1 MQVMAAKGEVQ
12 MDAMDAYSF
21 WELHKLKTQ
30 SRCLHRQDEYSRR
43 IEAKRTIGP
52 GSRND
57 WYVLTGSPR
66 PNLRSQQWLND
77 DMRSNLGGPPY
88 FPAPELGEL
97 QPFSTYKWNSNNGPR
112 SRPQTPQVRTPLRTP
127 QGSRPTTPRQTARP
141 SVGFSDQHMSKADWV
156 ERANAMMTDEDKAAM
171 QEAVGT
177 VENQIAS
184 RFSKMRDAFKAL
196 DVDQSGS
203 ISRDELQRGLKH
215 WNLAEGAGSED
226 LIDNLMAA
234 CDKDGS
240 GEIDYKEFSEVLSRD
255 KTVGNAVA
263 AAHVAAA
270 KQAAAKATPAP
281 RPSSPRSRQTIE
293 QQQAAVLINSKNAVS
308 KAEEAVSSRFRNM
321 HQAFQYIDVDKSG
334 SISTEELVDA
344 LKKWNIPVSGVL
356 EQLMKACDTDG
367 SGCIDY
373 NEFVAALSQSNKVNT
388 SLGA

>member
-1 MQVMAAKGEVQ
+1 MFDPSSPRSPRSSRPGSARPLTSSPRRTTSALGTRPSSAHPAELCDRYIRDMQSMQVMAAKGEVQ

-171 QEAVGT
+171 QEAVRPAVYPHLPHT
-177 VENQIAS
+177 PPHPTPPHPS
-184 RFSKMRDAFKAL
+184 RPLITHPPIGSTGGDGGEPDRISLQQDA
-196 DVDQSGS
+196 
-203 ISRDELQRGLKH
+203 RRLQG
-215 WNLAEGAGSED
+215 ED
-226 LIDNLMAA
+226 TLSPTPTPTLTLTLI
-234 CDKDGS
+234 C
-240 GEIDYKEFSEVLSRD
+240 LSR
-255 KTVGNAVA
+255 
-263 AAHVAAA
+263 
-270 KQAAAKATPAP
+270 
-281 RPSSPRSRQTIE
+281 RPSTLTRAVPSAGMSCSAASSTGTLRRGQGPRT
-293 QQQAAVLINSKNAVS
+293 
-308 KAEEAVSSRFRNM
+308 
-321 HQAFQYIDVDKSG
+321 
-334 SISTEELVDA
+334 
-344 LKKWNIPVSGVL
+344 
-356 EQLMKACDTDG
+356 
-367 SGCIDY
+367 
-373 NEFVAALSQSNKVNT
+373 
-388 SLGA
+388 